1 MTDSKKTI
9 LARRAKFVA
18 AAIAGAGFTSA
29 CASSQACLDVVAP
42 DATTDTAI
50 DTLDGGTPDGGADT
64 GPTVCLST
72 DAPPPD
78 SSTPDGD
85 ASDTG
90 PVPCLD
96 VIPDTGAD
104 GDGATG

>member
-1 MTDSKKTI
+1 MTDPKKTI

-29 CASSQACLDVVAP
+29 CASQACLDMPAP
-42 DATTDTAI
+42 DATTDTAA
-50 DTLDGGTPDGGADT
+50 DTLDGGADADT
-64 GPTVCLST
+64 GPTVCLSA

-78 SSTPDGD
+78 TATPDSD

-96 VIPDTGAD
+96 VVPDTGTD

>member
-29 CASSQACLDVVAP
+29 CASQACLDVPAP
-42 DATTDTAI
+42 DATTDTAT
-50 DTLDGGTPDGGADT
+50 DTLDGGADT
-64 GPTVCLST
+64 GPTVCLSA

-78 SSTPDGD
+78 SGTPDVD
-85 ASDTG
+85 ASDTS

-96 VIPDTGAD
+96 IAPDTGAD
-104 GDGATG
+104 SDGATG